1 MGWLQRQRPAWLLCR
16 QLVLPHPG
24 AALQLKDGA
33 VEEGSIA
40 YILHEVVGA
49 LEYLHG
55 ELRMHRDLK
64 AANILLSAAGD
75 VKMSGATPA
84 AACLTARDV

>member
-1 MGWLQRQRPAWLLCR
+1 M
-16 QLVLPHPG
+16 
-24 AALQLKDGA
+24 LQLKDGTI
-33 VEEGSIA
+33 EESSIA

-64 AANILLSAAGD
+64 AANILLSANGD
-75 VKMSGATPA
+75 VKMSGVC
-84 AACLTARDV
+84 CLICCSCSCFAHLQLKIR